1 MAPPR
6 RREQQDDDDD
16 EQEEITKKTS
26 YKYKQTALSFKAK
39 RRRGRPRKAN
49 TAHDPPPQHVSVV
62 ASHNDDG
69 EEEEQKPPPKKK
81 RVNWC
86 LSPHKEIMEKAVS
99 DWLNREGDCLDCNGE
114 PVRNIQTFCNIVSVP
129 MNTFKKFIHKDPEKR
144 RKIGDG
150 VGRPPLLPRSDQKFA
165 ADICARRDR
174 GNDGLERK
182 DLLEYLQEIKP
193 GITPKQAENHYDR
206 TLKKNHSS
214 IIKTKSVA
222 AQGTTTQRNAITVE
236 QQFRWHKFID
246 SGIAFLRQKSTGIC
260 KCGCGNCN
268 AVRLLENSLIIL
280 LLVVRKLVSWHQK
293 LVLFVSLGPQQKR
306 NMKQRSKTVARV
318 LQCLGL
324 EMLHLFLSRIWGFI
338 Q

>member
-174 GNDGLERK
+174 GYYPE
-182 DLLEYLQEIKP
+182 
-193 GITPKQAENHYDR
+193 A
-206 TLKKNHSS
+206 S
-214 IIKTKSVA
+214 
-222 AQGTTTQRNAITVE
+222 
-236 QQFRWHKFID
+236 
-246 SGIAFLRQKSTGIC
+246 
-260 KCGCGNCN
+260 
-268 AVRLLENSLIIL
+268 
-280 LLVVRKLVSWHQK
+280 
-293 LVLFVSLGPQQKR
+293 
-306 NMKQRSKTVARV
+306 
-318 LQCLGL
+318 
-324 EMLHLFLSRIWGFI
+324 
-338 Q
+338 